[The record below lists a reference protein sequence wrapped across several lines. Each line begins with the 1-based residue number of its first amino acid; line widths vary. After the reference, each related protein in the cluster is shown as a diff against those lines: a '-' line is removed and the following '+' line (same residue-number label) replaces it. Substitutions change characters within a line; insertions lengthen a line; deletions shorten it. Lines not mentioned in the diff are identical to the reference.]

1 MSNLSPLPALVGLA
15 LLFAAPAAAL
25 AEDAQVAHGRALVE
39 TNCARCHAIGLDDES
54 THPEAPAFRTLSE
67 RYPLD
72 ALEEAFVEGIT
83 TGHPDMPE
91 FVATPDQI
99 GAIISFLDTLQP

>member
-15 LLFAAPAAAL
+15 LLFAAPAAAH